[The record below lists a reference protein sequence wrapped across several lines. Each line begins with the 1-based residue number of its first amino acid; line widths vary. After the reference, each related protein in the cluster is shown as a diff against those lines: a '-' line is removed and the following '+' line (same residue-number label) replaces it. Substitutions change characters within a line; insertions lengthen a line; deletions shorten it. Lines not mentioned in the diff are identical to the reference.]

1 MTFYLQEQMK
11 QLETQKEQLKRQQD
25 VLALKIK
32 NSKLDKEASIE
43 HLETLIEPITHRL
56 NMNPSKISTFRETL
70 TRRRPDIMTV
80 RDQIEWESDRSFPWP
95 HARTNFL
102 INEKIFI
109 TLLGIIKKQ
118 DARIGELEQTWGNL
132 LAEF

>member
-1 MTFYLQEQMK
+1 MTSYLQEQVT
-11 QLETQKEQLKRQQD
+11 QLEKQQEQLKNRQD

-43 HLETLIEPITHRL
+43 HLEALIEPITHRL
-56 NMNPSKISTFRETL
+56 NMNPNPNKNKIYSTFG
-70 TRRRPDIMTV
+70 RPEIVTV
-80 RDQIEWESDRSFPWP
+80 RDQIENEAGRRFPWP

-102 INEKIFI
+102 TNEKIFI

-118 DARIGELEQTWGNL
+118 DARIGELEL
-132 LAEF
+132 LLSEF